1 MFLWVLGQ
9 RTNLR
14 SELAAGA
21 LRTFFF
27 FLLYFSVIG
36 RYGNAESKAFGCIGE
51 YSFLPNTSARALVA
65 TERLSQCVLLM
76 ECPRLLRVELNML
89 FGGVDAP

>member
-1 MFLWVLGQ
+1 MRPKNKPQIRVGSRRAEDSFFFL
-9 RTNLR
+9 
-14 SELAAGA
+14 
-21 LRTFFF
+21 F

-51 YSFLPNTSARALVA
+51 YSFLANTSAGALVA
-65 TERLSQCVLLM
+65 AERSSQCALLM